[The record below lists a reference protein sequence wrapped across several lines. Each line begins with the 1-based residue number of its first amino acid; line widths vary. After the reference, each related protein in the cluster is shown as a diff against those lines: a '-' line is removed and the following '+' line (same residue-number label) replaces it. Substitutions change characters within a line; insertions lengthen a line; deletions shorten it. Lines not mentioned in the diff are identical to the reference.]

1 MTSDYLSTKEAARLL
16 GVSDASV
23 RRWSDAGLLASH
35 RVGRRGERR
44 FARSDVLG
52 LKSAGQQVP
61 SGSVAEV
68 FLEGTPIP
76 LHTHLTSFYT
86 SDRGRLRLGL
96 PFLRD
101 GIVGGQ
107 SCILVANEETAR
119 LYESELNS
127 EGVAVSRAL
136 ESGRLQVLNPFRT
149 PDEGLET
156 CERSFSAITRRGGLV
171 IRLLGEAV
179 QNRDGMRSTAEF
191 FRFEDALTPLARR
204 FPVVIVCQYDVR
216 LLSSVDMVSVL
227 KTHADNFDLPLG
239 MFLN

>member
-1 MTSDYLSTKEAARLL
+1 
-16 GVSDASV
+16 
-23 RRWSDAGLLASH
+23 
-35 RVGRRGERR
+35 
-44 FARSDVLG
+44 
-52 LKSAGQQVP
+52 
-61 SGSVAEV
+61 
-68 FLEGTPIP
+68 
-76 LHTHLTSFYT
+76 
-86 SDRGRLRLGL
+86 
-96 PFLRD
+96 RD